1 MMDDTR
7 YFPAHPD
14 AAAAPLH
21 APAREWLPCGVAL
34 AALWSLL
41 AVCLVLV
48 QQATGRQSQA
58 GGWGLAAA
66 CGGLCLLAT
75 LALLWHVREQRRR
88 ARADAVRMQQ
98 LQGERS
104 HEAEANRAKSAFL
117 AAVSHELR
125 TPLNALLGFSEL
137 IRDLSPDAKVHRYA
151 ELIHESGCHLHSLV
165 NTLLDLGR
173 IEAGRME
180 MEHVQVDV
188 VRLLGTLVD
197 IHRVTADRK
206 GLGLAL
212 QVDLPKGMRIELE
225 TDRTKL
231 TQVIHNALHN
241 AVKFT
246 ATGGIWVVA
255 SVVEGCLLVR
265 VIDTGPGITA
275 QQQARLFEPYA
286 CGTCTGGEP
295 GTGLGLS
302 LSRRLVELMGGSIQL
317 FSQPGQGTQLEFTL
331 PGARLVGPLQA

>member
-1 MMDDTR
+1 MTADTHAL
-7 YFPAHPD
+7 PAPPD
-14 AAAAPLH
+14 AIAAPVTS
-21 APAREWLPCGVAL
+21 APPMWLPCGLAL
-34 AALWSLL
+34 AVLWSLL
-41 AVCLVLV
+41 AVCLALVL
-48 QQATGRQSQA
+48 QSSGRLPLATW
-58 GGWGLAAA
+58 WGLLVASS
-66 CGGLCLLAT
+66 GLCLLASV
-75 LALLWHVREQRRR
+75 ALLWLVRDQQRR
-88 ARADAVRMQQ
+88 ARDDAMRMEQ
-98 LQGERS
+98 LRGERTR
-104 HEAEANRAKSAFL
+104 EADANRAKTAFL

-125 TPLNALLGFSEL
+125 TPLNAILGFSEL

-151 ELIHESGCHLHSLV
+151 ELVHESGGHLHSLV

-206 GLGLAL
+206 GLGLSL
-212 QVDLPKGMRIELE
+212 QVDVPKGLRVQLE

-246 ATGGIWVVA
+246 ASGGIWVVA

-265 VIDTGPGITA
+265 VIDTGPGISE

-286 CGTCTGGEP
+286 CGSCASGEP

-302 LSRRLVELMGGSIQL
+302 LSRHLVERMGGSLQL
-317 FSQPGQGTQLEFTL
+317 YSQPGQGTQLEFTL
-331 PGARLVGPLQA
+331 PGARLVGPSQA